1 MIIPI
6 LGHFGV
12 ESLPLSSGA
21 SCSSGF
27 KLQFLDGTAIWRV
40 GRYIENESY
49 RLDKIRNKMGHKT
62 DRLVMLLSLLFFSPI
77 LLVVITVINSGLIAK
92 ILIGATGLLLSFF
105 WAAAVFIFWLLR
117 KDRETRE
124 WHACEHKSYMLLK
137 EGLEPTVENLRACPA
152 IFVDCGTS
160 LTLSLIE
167 LASALWL
174 IFFLAMLIPIQNN
187 AALSLV
193 VGAALIALTM
203 FLLIWLVFWYI
214 AGFVLETKLEIHA
227 KILQKFMP
235 LFWPVL
241 ALPVLIQ
248 KYCAIKEP
256 SENKLRQTAEELGEL
271 LKNYQKTHR

>member
-1 MIIPI
+1 
-6 LGHFGV
+6 
-12 ESLPLSSGA
+12 
-21 SCSSGF
+21 
-27 KLQFLDGTAIWRV
+27 
-40 GRYIENESY
+40 
-49 RLDKIRNKMGHKT
+49 
-62 DRLVMLLSLLFFSPI
+62 
-77 LLVVITVINSGLIAK
+77 
-92 ILIGATGLLLSFF
+92 
-105 WAAAVFIFWLLR
+105 
-117 KDRETRE
+117 
-124 WHACEHKSYMLLK
+124 MLLK

-193 VGAALIALTM
+193 VGAALIALTI

-214 AGFVLETKLEIHA
+214 VGCVSETKLEIHA

-256 SENKLRQTAEELGEL
+256 SEKKLRQTAEELGEL